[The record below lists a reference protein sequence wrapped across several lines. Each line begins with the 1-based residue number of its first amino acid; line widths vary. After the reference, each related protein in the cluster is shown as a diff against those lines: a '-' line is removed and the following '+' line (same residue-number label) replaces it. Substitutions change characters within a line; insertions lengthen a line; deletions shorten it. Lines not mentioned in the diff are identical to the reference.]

1 MVKKFMMV
9 FPVNLVVQPK
19 NTFQVIVVWNVM
31 LKEVYTN
38 YTTMN

>member
-19 NTFQVIVVWNVM
+19 NMFQVIVVWDVM